1 MISAKNILFSSRH
14 TDADVTL
21 HINNVIR
28 YPKKYMNNHI
38 YILDIDMYIQ
48 TEDMKNQAY
57 IDNDIRSPLKML
69 FIGEELTEST
79 LFDLLS
85 QSEISLHEVKV
96 KYKFD
101 YICQM
106 SEDGYRYINNK
117 LETVASLSLLRA
129 IKDFGVN
136 YNSRKFAILPYMKFG
151 GNNRHFLFYTLPVKQ
166 TTHFITCQITQHASG
181 GFDLFKK

>member
-57 IDNDIRSPLKML
+57 IDNDIRSP
-69 FIGEELTEST
+69 
-79 LFDLLS
+79 
-85 QSEISLHEVKV
+85 
-96 KYKFD
+96 
-101 YICQM
+101 
-106 SEDGYRYINNK
+106 
-117 LETVASLSLLRA
+117 
-129 IKDFGVN
+129 
-136 YNSRKFAILPYMKFG
+136 
-151 GNNRHFLFYTLPVKQ
+151 
-166 TTHFITCQITQHASG
+166 
-181 GFDLFKK
+181 